1 MYAGNHLVRIRS
13 YHRAALLH
21 EPRRA
26 NDASAPQTEEVA
38 MPSEKLKK
46 AEHRQGTKICKW
58 WRDGSVSIEWID
70 QQSGEK
76 VVGDFIQV
84 GPTQSSAEFAARTDR
99 MLRSAAALSHYL
111 RRVP

>member
-1 MYAGNHLVRIRS
+1 
-13 YHRAALLH
+13 
-21 EPRRA
+21 
-26 NDASAPQTEEVA
+26 

-99 MLRSAAALSHYL
+99 MLRGSVVLLAASPLIARPNSTSGFGSAASLS
-111 RRVP
+111 R